1 MPAVAAAQSV
11 AVAVS
16 SRWIFPNP
24 AVGPTGLW
32 VARVSMCTS
41 RSSRGECGREI
52 VLGHRR
58 VVTVTSAPTR
68 FEVCDPDVLLR
79 GTKAGVVVGDLL
91 TPTPSPS
98 DADVISS
105 NDGRPVR
112 HES

>member
-1 MPAVAAAQSV
+1 M
-11 AVAVS
+11 
-16 SRWIFPNP
+16 
-24 AVGPTGLW
+24 
-32 VARVSMCTS
+32 
-41 RSSRGECGREI
+41 
-52 VLGHRR
+52 
-58 VVTVTSAPTR
+58 TVTSAPTR